1 MENKITKEQFSTY
14 IECIN
19 ENKETE
25 NKTNNKEITDYFEQ
39 YYNKNYSE

>member
-14 IECIN
+14 IEYIN

-25 NKTNNKEITDYFEQ
+25 NKTNNKEIINYFEQ